1 MKVETLE
8 YETAEAPEEV
18 YAHLGPCIGVGAIY
32 QRKGYLLH
40 TQPVGWNNFS
50 AQLAPLLDDLT
61 KDVRDKSKLQ
71 IYIAGC
77 SLDGEYDQ
85 EVLEGRKTVL
95 EVITNAGFQE
105 CLRKVQ
111 GAKYYSSQTLYLIL
125 EEGVGTIEED

>member
-1 MKVETLE
+1 MQVKTLE
-8 YETAEAPEEV
+8 YKTAESPEEL
-18 YAHLGPCIGVGAIY
+18 YAYLGPCIGIGAIY
-32 QRKGYLLH
+32 NRRGYLLH

-95 EVITNAGFQE
+95 EAITNAGFQE

-111 GAKYYSSQTLYLIL
+111 WAKNDSSQTLYLIL
-125 EEGVGTIEED
+125 KENMGKIEED

>member
-40 TQPVGWNNFS
+40 TQPVGWRDFS
-50 AQLAPLLDDLT
+50 TQLTPILDDLT
-61 KDVRDKSKLQ
+61 KEVIDKSKLQ
-71 IYIAGC
+71 IYVAGC
-77 SLDGEYDQ
+77 SLNGKYD
-85 EVLEGRKTVL
+85 EEMLEGRKIVL
-95 EVITNAGFQE
+95 ESITKAGFQE

-111 GAKYYSSQTLYLIL
+111 WAKYYSSQTL
-125 EEGVGTIEED
+125 